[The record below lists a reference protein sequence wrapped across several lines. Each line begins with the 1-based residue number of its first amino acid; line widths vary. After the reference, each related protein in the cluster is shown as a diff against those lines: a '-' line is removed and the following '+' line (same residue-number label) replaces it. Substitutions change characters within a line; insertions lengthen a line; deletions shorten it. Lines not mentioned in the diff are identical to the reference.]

1 MNVAGPAHIAPR
13 RSLADQSEPEAGG
26 PRPRQL
32 SSAGLG
38 RQRPRSRRSRLPVSA
53 GAGRQHARDLAEAW
67 RVAATLV
74 ARPALADQLALLLEA
89 LPRIAGADTATLYL
103 RDESSG
109 ALRVVAHYGYTAERI
124 AGPRS
129 SGLTEHVLATGQ
141 PLIVDDVLADP
152 RVNPSVVQAGLRSFV
167 ALPLIARRPSL
178 DTLMGAPPPA
188 PLRPGGEPPP
198 AAAGLPLEHS
208 DQPGLPDRP
217 PATPETGAAP
227 AGTLRSIGVLY
238 VNARRPHAFDAS
250 TVETVKGLAALASV
264 AIENGYLLEQQRATA
279 QQLREALALREQF
292 ASAASHELKT
302 PLTPLKG
309 YAEAIRSRFEQAAA
323 GGPAVDPSWLH
334 RALGIMLDQ
343 IDRLDQLVTDLLDV
357 SRLRTGRFTISPE
370 PLDLAEE
377 AQAIFTRFRDTVPAQ
392 LELLAPGA
400 SARPVLELRLGAP
413 SLRGEWDRTRI
424 DQLITNLLSN
434 AVKYSPRGGTIT
446 LTVEPASLDNAA
458 WRTKA
463 PELGPGWVHLAVS
476 DQGIGLPPDEES
488 RAALFEPFSRGSNVP
503 SERFSGFG
511 LGLYICAEIV
521 RRHGGVI
528 WAESVG
534 ADQGSTF
541 HVLLPPGPPPPD
553 ASLPGVA
560 SSGL

>member
-1 MNVAGPAHIAPR
+1 MAGLANTASR
-13 RSLADQSEPEAGG
+13 RSAAGQSEPEAGSS
-26 PRPRQL
+26 RQRRAL
-32 SSAGLG
+32 PAGAG
-38 RQRPRSRRSRLPVSA
+38 RQRPRRRFAVSEDIA
-53 GAGRQHARDLAEAW
+53 RQVRRQQARDLAEAW

-109 ALRVVAHYGYTAERI
+109 ALRVVAHYGYTTERI

-250 TVETVKGLAALASV
+250 TVETVKGLAALA
-264 AIENGYLLEQQRATA
+264 
-279 QQLREALALREQF
+279 
-292 ASAASHELKT
+292 
-302 PLTPLKG
+302 
-309 YAEAIRSRFEQAAA
+309 
-323 GGPAVDPSWLH
+323 
-334 RALGIMLDQ
+334 
-343 IDRLDQLVTDLLDV
+343 
-357 SRLRTGRFTISPE
+357 
-370 PLDLAEE
+370 
-377 AQAIFTRFRDTVPAQ
+377 
-392 LELLAPGA
+392 
-400 SARPVLELRLGAP
+400 
-413 SLRGEWDRTRI
+413 
-424 DQLITNLLSN
+424 
-434 AVKYSPRGGTIT
+434 
-446 LTVEPASLDNAA
+446 
-458 WRTKA
+458 
-463 PELGPGWVHLAVS
+463 
-476 DQGIGLPPDEES
+476 
-488 RAALFEPFSRGSNVP
+488 
-503 SERFSGFG
+503 
-511 LGLYICAEIV
+511 
-521 RRHGGVI
+521 
-528 WAESVG
+528 
-534 ADQGSTF
+534 
-541 HVLLPPGPPPPD
+541 
-553 ASLPGVA
+553 
-560 SSGL
+560 